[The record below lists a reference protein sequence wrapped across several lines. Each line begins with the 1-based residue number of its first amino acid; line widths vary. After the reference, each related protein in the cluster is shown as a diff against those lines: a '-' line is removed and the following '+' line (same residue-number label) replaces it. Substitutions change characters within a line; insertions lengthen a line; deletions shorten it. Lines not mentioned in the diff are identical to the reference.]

1 MFGMFKQ
8 HLFVNLIIILQTG
21 AVIEYTLSKRWLL
34 ATYWF
39 IGLLT
44 NLVITYGIKK

>member
-8 HLFVNLIIILQTG
+8 HLFVNLIIMLQTG
-21 AVIEYTLSKRWLL
+21 AVIEYSLNKKWLL
-34 ATYWF
+34 ASYWLV
-39 IGLLT
+39 GVLT